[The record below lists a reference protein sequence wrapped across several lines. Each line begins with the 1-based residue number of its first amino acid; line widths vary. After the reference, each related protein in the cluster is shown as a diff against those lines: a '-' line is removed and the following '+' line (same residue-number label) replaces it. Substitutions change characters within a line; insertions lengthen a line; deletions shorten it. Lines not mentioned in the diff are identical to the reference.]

1 MMGRTTATRRGLR
14 RFRRDQSGATAI
26 EFAFVAAPFFF
37 MMFALIELG
46 VLFVLDVALDSA
58 VSHTGRLIRTG
69 QAHERAMS
77 VSEFREAVC
86 GRMGVF
92 ESQCD
97 ERLLVDVRV
106 IPRFTDEDPP
116 DPVDENGELSDS
128 GLLFAIGGP
137 GDIILLSAWYPQP
150 LFTPLIS
157 QGAERVAGHRVLNV
171 TTAFRNE
178 PFNPGAPTVQP

>member
-1 MMGRTTATRRGLR
+1 MERTSSTRRGLG

-26 EFAFVAAPFFF
+26 EFAFVAAPFFL

-46 VLFVLDVALDSA
+46 VLFVVDVALESA
-58 VSHTGRLIRTG
+58 VSQTGRLVRTG

-77 VSEFREAVC
+77 VSEFKEAVC

-106 IPRFTDEDPP
+106 IPRFTGQTPP
-116 DPVDENGELSDS
+116 DPLDENGELSES
-128 GLLFAIGGP
+128 GLRFAIGGP

-150 LFTPLIS
+150 LFTPLVS

-178 PFNPGAPTVQP
+178 PFNPVAPAQP